1 MVLMMDRRAGL
12 LRRMSFH
19 AANLYER
26 FAAIGADVPPSTID
40 PAVDAALRAWNQ
52 AFAPGSVEAFEQRL
66 TWDGLSRDRV
76 AALVSSS
83 AASGMPIAEWTVW
96 IDRASVA
103 ARALAAQVRDGAW
116 VPDPGLVSVPFEEV
130 WTPFRNAAREALVA
144 SLDPAVFADVD
155 ASVLPAFERQ
165 LVVELA
171 RQGELAVFE
180 HFRAALAD
188 RADAGDRYRAYIGDV
203 LNGGLDAIVTSY
215 PVLARQLA
223 SVSGDWVAATRD
235 WFVRLHADR
244 PAIAAAFTA
253 GVDAGPVTAVDLAL
267 SDPHHGR
274 QRVHAV
280 EWASG
285 LRLVYKPRSVA
296 LERVFGELLEWLNRG
311 LDAPLPALLVLD
323 RGAYGWVEFA
333 RHEPL
338 PDRAAVAQ
346 YYRRSGALMCLTWV
360 LRAKDLHMENV
371 VATAAGPV
379 LIDLEMLLQP
389 IGRAAER
396 VTEAVG
402 ELHAPALIEESGL
415 STGLLSLIDITAAGD
430 AQDSGG
436 LRGQR
441 RGQLPFARR
450 AWKAI
455 GTADLHY
462 VEEPT
467 FAAPGR
473 HEVMLDGVAQQPDA
487 FADDLT
493 AGFADACRL
502 LLDRRDELL
511 PPDGLLARFAACE
524 TRVLPR
530 PTNQYAMLSFVLAA
544 PKYQRDAAARTAA
557 MDVLHRGFAGS
568 SSRPDLWQVAVEER
582 RALDRLD
589 VPYFSVPCDG
599 TDATCEGRLVAR
611 GYFSRSGLEAAAARL
626 RALSPRDLDI
636 QLALISRAARES
648 VQSCYGAPVDGG
660 DDVWQSAAVWIGREL
675 LARAVSSGAH
685 LAWPY
690 RLSLAPGWSDWHLYD
705 GALGPALFFS
715 ALAAVDSDPAWTR
728 AAQGAL
734 GPLRRAIRQGGLDD
748 LPASENIGGLSG
760 LGSIVYG
767 LTVSGA
773 LLKDRAWI
781 DLGAEVARALAP
793 RIAGDTCLDVV
804 DGAAGA
810 ALALL
815 ALHATTGDASFL
827 RLAADCG
834 ERLLQA
840 EIPLAPGPGAWR
852 SADGQTLVGFAH
864 GAAGIVH
871 ALSRLAAATEDAR
884 FEEAARR
891 GTFFVDSQFLAA
903 RQNYA
908 LAAPAAGAPG
918 AAGRVMT
925 AWCHGAPGVVLGL
938 ASAVDGLD
946 ICEKAAILSKF
957 DAAVRTTAR
966 ADVLQP
972 DHLCCGTLGRAEVLL
987 TVGRVMGRTELVEAA
1002 GALAADV
1009 VARAQQRAHFRL
1021 SGPGSEY
1028 RVFDPGFF
1036 RGMSG
1041 IGYEMLRLA
1050 APAVVPS
1057 VARLDPPDEAARPG

>member
-1 MVLMMDRRAGL
+1 MNRMLSFRAAGI
-12 LRRMSFH
+12 H
-19 AANLYER
+19 ER
-26 FAAIGADVPPSTID
+26 AAAIGADAPVPSTID
-40 PAVDAALRAWNQ
+40 PAVDAALRGWNQ

-66 TWDGLSRDRV
+66 TWDGLNRDRV
-76 AALVSSS
+76 AALMSSS
-83 AASGMPIAEWTVW
+83 AALRMPIAEWTVW
-96 IDRASVA
+96 IDRAAVT
-103 ARALAAQVRDGAW
+103 ARALAAQIADGAW
-116 VPDPGLVSVPFEEV
+116 APDPGLASVPFEEV

-144 SLDPAVFADVD
+144 SLDPPVFADVD

-180 HFRAALAD
+180 HFRAAMAD
-188 RADAGDRYRAYIGDV
+188 RADAGDRYRGYVGDV
-203 LNGGLDAIVTSY
+203 LTGGLDAIVESF
-215 PVLARQLA
+215 PVLARQLS
-223 SVSGDWVAATRD
+223 SVTADWVAATRD

-244 PAIAAAFTA
+244 PAIAAAFA
-253 GVDAGPVTAVDLAL
+253 DGVDPGPVTTVDLAL

-274 QRVHAV
+274 QRVHAM

-296 LERVFGELLEWLNRG
+296 LERVFGALLEWLNRG
-311 LDAPLPALLVLD
+311 LDTPLPALRVLD
-323 RGAYGWVEFA
+323 HGAYGWVELA

-338 PDRAAVAQ
+338 PHRAAVAE

-396 VTEAVG
+396 VTDAVG
-402 ELHAPALIEESGL
+402 ELHAPALIEESSL
-415 STGLLSLIDITAAGD
+415 STGLLSLIDITPAGD

-462 VEEPT
+462 VEEPM

-473 HEVMLDGVAQQPDA
+473 HEVILDGVAQQAEA
-487 FADDLT
+487 FAADLT

-502 LLDRRDELL
+502 LFAGRDELL
-511 PPDGLLARFAACE
+511 PPDGLLARFAACA

-568 SSRPDLWQVAVEER
+568 AGRPDLWQVAVEER

-611 GYFSRSGLEAAAARL
+611 GYFSRSGLDAAAARL

-648 VQSCYGAPVDGG
+648 VQSRYGTPFGGG
-660 DDVWQSAAVWIGREL
+660 DADAWPSAAAWIGREL
-675 LARAVSSGAH
+675 LVRAVSSGDH
-685 LAWPY
+685 LSWPY
-690 RLSLAPGWSDWHLYD
+690 RLSIAAGWSDWHLYD

-715 ALAAVDSDPAWTR
+715 ALAAVDPDPAWTR
-728 AAQGAL
+728 AAHRAL
-734 GPLRRAIRQGGLDD
+734 GPLRQAIRQGGLAD

-781 DLGAEVARALAP
+781 DLGAEVARALAT
-793 RIAGDTCLDVV
+793 RIAGDLCLDVV

-827 RLAADCG
+827 RLAAGCG
-834 ERLLQA
+834 DRLLEA
-840 EIPLAPGPGAWR
+840 EIPLPSGSGAWR

-871 ALSRLAAATEDAR
+871 ALSRLAAATGDAR

-891 GTFFVDSQFLAA
+891 GTRFVDGQFLAA

-938 ASAVDGLD
+938 ASAVDRLD

-987 TVGRVMGRTELVEAA
+987 TVGRGMGRTELVEAA
-1002 GALAADV
+1002 GALAARV
-1009 VARAQQRAHFRL
+1009 VAHARQRAHFRL

-1036 RGMSG
+1036 RGISG